1 MVGRWFSFQDGLFS
15 GAMLVS
21 GRVVCRR
28 GTCTCSICTY
38 LAWFFIRLAGPDT
51 SQNHIQARKPHGEVC
66 QLLGLCRSSFPQF
79 CGAVE
84 YDFCHWN
91 PLYAFAVGYS
101 INISGS
107 RPILYVGC
115 KWAQAEDYIDVYA
128 YTVNI
133 YERPPKPPTIR
144 NSYTRTLILDM
155 IMKLSGTIGVT
166 QKTMTFDIHVC
177 LILNLKTFIQQVNI
191 GMKSS
196 LQEHPEAVCQ
206 K

>member
-1 MVGRWFSFQDGLFS
+1 MYFSITASAWMFWGL
-15 GAMLVS
+15 V
-21 GRVVCRR
+21 
-28 GTCTCSICTY
+28 T
-38 LAWFFIRLAGPDT
+38 
-51 SQNHIQARKPHGEVC
+51 
-66 QLLGLCRSSFPQF
+66 
-79 CGAVE
+79 
-84 YDFCHWN
+84 
-91 PLYAFAVGYS
+91 
-101 INISGS
+101 
-107 RPILYVGC
+107 
-115 KWAQAEDYIDVYA
+115 
-128 YTVNI
+128 

>member
-1 MVGRWFSFQDGLFS
+1 MICCCFQHLYRRISTYKLADLFRVVQKKGLRFHLFHWGSKFRCDRMSAERWSKNSNRWRTGARVGCYGCWLSWTHPDCCMKLRRCE
-15 GAMLVS
+15 MLVI
-21 GRVVCRR
+21 V
-28 GTCTCSICTY
+28 
-38 LAWFFIRLAGPDT
+38 
-51 SQNHIQARKPHGEVC
+51 
-66 QLLGLCRSSFPQF
+66 
-79 CGAVE
+79 
-84 YDFCHWN
+84 
-91 PLYAFAVGYS
+91 
-101 INISGS
+101 
-107 RPILYVGC
+107 
-115 KWAQAEDYIDVYA
+115 
-128 YTVNI
+128 

-144 NSYTRTLILDM
+144 NSYTRTLIVDM